1 MNLKEMEER
10 MIHRAS
16 KSLRSGLQ
24 TSPWIIL
31 GSTVILL
38 VVVVVLTVQNTNRE
52 KLNMTQLLS
61 TKGAALIRA
70 VEAGARTGM
79 MGMMW
84 GSQQIQRLLEETSRL
99 PDVLYM
105 AVIDHDGMAVAH
117 SDPSKINKPF
127 SPGRKI
133 THLGPDEYE
142 NWELVDLDNQHRV
155 FEVHRH
161 FRPLSSDTGRVLG
174 HMREM
179 MTRHGMSYSPHDDW
193 FSGDN
198 RQHLLIIVGLDTTP
212 FEEAIRTDV
221 QTTIVLAI
229 VLLLLGFGGFVS
241 LFWMHSYRTTKR
253 SLQDTSAFADELV
266 NHLPV
271 GLIATDRSGRITF
284 FNAAAERITGLNKT
298 RAQHQTPD
306 TVLPAGLCG
315 LQERLNQEES
325 ITEQEMECA
334 FAGGR
339 TIPVSVSATRIINE
353 MGDFVGQ
360 VMILRDLGEVRRL
373 QKEVLRHEKLA
384 ALGGLA
390 AGVAHEI
397 RNPLSSIKGIAS
409 FFAGQFEKGSDSQKA
424 AAVMIQEVDR
434 LNRAITELLDFAR
447 PSDLKRRSTDLRE
460 LISRSLQLIQQDA
473 AIQNIAVNL
482 ESADD
487 ICSVWIDPD
496 RMAQCLLNL
505 YLNAIQAME
514 DSGILTVRISV
525 DDDQYVHVTVSD
537 TGPGIHSEQLDKIF
551 NPYFTTK
558 KTGTGLGLAIVHK
571 IVDDHQGRI
580 KVEST
585 PGQGTSF
592 TITIPCQHNE
602 TKKGPP

>member
-1 MNLKEMEER
+1 MENR
-10 MIHRAS
+10 MIRRAP

-31 GSTVILL
+31 GSTAILL
-38 VVVVVLTVQNTNRE
+38 IVVLVLTVQNTNRE
-52 KLNMTQLLS
+52 KRNMIQLLS

-84 GSQQIQRLLEETSRL
+84 GGQQIQQLLEETSRL

-105 AVIDHDGMAVAH
+105 AVIDHNGVAVAH
-117 SDPSKINKPF
+117 SDPSKINVPF

-133 THLGPDEYE
+133 THFGPDEYE
-142 NWELVDLDNQHRV
+142 NWELVNLDNQHRV

-161 FRPLSSDTGRVLG
+161 FRPLSPDTDQASR
-174 HMREM
+174 HMQAM
-179 MTRHGMSYSPHDDW
+179 MKRHGMASSLRNDW
-193 FSGDN
+193 FSEKN

-212 FEEAIRTDV
+212 FEEAIRTDI

-241 LFWMHSYRTTKR
+241 LFWMHNYRVTKR

-266 NHLPV
+266 NRLPV

-284 FNAAAERITGLNKT
+284 FNAAAEKITGLNKV
-298 RAQHQTPD
+298 RAQDQMPD
-306 TVLPAGLCG
+306 TLLPAGLCG

-334 FAGGR
+334 FTAGR
-339 TIPVSVSATRIINE
+339 TVPVSVSATRIINE
-353 MGDFVGQ
+353 MGDFVGY
-360 VMILRDLGEVRRL
+360 VMIIRDLGEVRRL
-373 QKEVLRHEKLA
+373 QKEVQRHEKLA
-384 ALGGLA
+384 ALGELA

-397 RNPLSSIKGIAS
+397 RNPLSSIKGLAS
-409 FFAGQFEKGSDSQKA
+409 FFADQSEKGSNAQEA
-424 AAVMIQEVDR
+424 AEVMAQEVDR
-434 LNRAITELLDFAR
+434 LNRVITELLDFAR
-447 PSDLKRRSTDLRE
+447 PTDLKRESVDLKE
-460 LISRSLQLIQQDA
+460 LVSRSLTLVQQDA
-473 AIQNIAVNL
+473 INQNIVISL

-487 ICSVWIDPD
+487 VCPVWIDPD

-514 DSGILTVRISV
+514 NNGTLTVRIYV
-525 DDDQYVHVTVSD
+525 DDDQYVHISVSD
-537 TGPGIHSEQLDKIF
+537 TGSGVHPELLDKIF

-571 IVDDHQGRI
+571 IVDTHQGRI
-580 KVEST
+580 NVEST
-585 PGQGTSF
+585 SSQGTSF
-592 TITIPCQHNE
+592 TIIIPCQPVE
-602 TKKGPP
+602 I

>member
-1 MNLKEMEER
+1 MKNRMN
-10 MIHRAS
+10 HRAP
-16 KSLRSGLQ
+16 KSLRSGFQ

-38 VVVVVLTVQNTNRE
+38 IVVIVLTVQNTNRE
-52 KLNMTQLLS
+52 KRNMTELLS

-79 MGMMW
+79 MGMTW
-84 GSQQIQRLLEETSRL
+84 SGEQIQRLLEETSRL
-99 PDVLYM
+99 PDVFYM
-105 AVIDHDGMAVAH
+105 VVIDHNGIAVAH
-117 SDPSKINKPF
+117 SDPSKINSPF
-127 SPGRKI
+127 SPGRNI

-142 NWELVDLDNQHRV
+142 NWELVNVGNQHRV

-161 FRPLSSDTGRVLG
+161 FRPLSPDTDQTLS
-174 HMREM
+174 HMQAM
-179 MTRHGMSYSPHDDW
+179 MKRHGMAPSPQDDW
-193 FSGDN
+193 FSEEK
-198 RQHLLIIVGLDTTP
+198 RQHLLIIVGLDTAP
-212 FEEAIRTDV
+212 FEEAIRTDIR
-221 QTTIVLAI
+221 TTIVLSV

-241 LFWMHSYRTTKR
+241 LFWMHNYRITKR

-271 GLIATDRSGRITF
+271 GLIATDRSGRITI
-284 FNAAAERITGLNKT
+284 FNSAAERITGLNKA
-298 RAQHQTPD
+298 RAQNRAPD
-306 TVLPAGLCG
+306 KVLPTGLCG
-315 LQERLNQEES
+315 LQDAINRGES
-325 ITEQEMECA
+325 IIEKEMECA
-334 FAGGR
+334 FTGGR
-339 TIPVSVSATRIINE
+339 TIPISVSATRIINE

-373 QKEVLRHEKLA
+373 QKEVIRHEKLA

-397 RNPLSSIKGIAS
+397 RNPLSSIKGLAS
-409 FFAGQFEKGSDSQKA
+409 FFAGQFEKGSDSQEA

-447 PSDLKRRSTDLRE
+447 PSDLKRSSTDLRE
-460 LISRSLQLIQQDA
+460 LVSRSLQLIQQDA
-473 AIQNIAVNL
+473 ANQNIAVDL

-525 DDDQYVHVTVSD
+525 DGDQYVHVTVSD

-580 KVEST
+580 KAEST

-592 TITIPCQHNE
+592 TITIPCQHSE
-602 TKKGPP
+602 TKKGSP

>member
-1 MNLKEMEER
+1 MENK
-10 MIHRAS
+10 MIQPAP
-16 KSLRSGLQ
+16 KSLRSGFQ

-38 VVVVVLTVQNTNRE
+38 VVVLVLTVQNTNRE
-52 KLNMTQLLS
+52 KRNMTDLLN

-84 GSQQIQRLLEETSRL
+84 SGEQIQRLLEETSRL

-105 AVIDHDGMAVAH
+105 VVIDHKGIAVAH
-117 SDPSKINKPF
+117 SDPSKINLPF
-127 SPGRKI
+127 SPERKI

-142 NWELVDLDNQHRV
+142 DWELVNVGNQHRV

-161 FRPLSSDTGRVLG
+161 FRPLSPDTDQTLS
-174 HMREM
+174 HMQAM
-179 MTRHGMSYSPHDDW
+179 MKRHGMMSGSSDDW
-193 FSGDN
+193 FSEEK

-212 FEEAIRTDV
+212 FEEAIRTDIR
-221 QTTIVLAI
+221 TTIVLSV

-241 LFWMHSYRTTKR
+241 LFWMHNYRIAKR

-266 NHLPV
+266 NRLPV
-271 GLIATDRSGRITF
+271 GLIATDRSGGITF
-284 FNAAAERITGLNKT
+284 FNAAAEKITGLNKT
-298 RAQHQTPD
+298 RAQNQAPEM
-306 TVLPAGLCG
+306 VLPTGLCD
-315 LQERLNQEES
+315 LQEAINRGES
-325 ITEQEMECA
+325 IVEKEMECT
-334 FAGGR
+334 FTGDR
-339 TIPVSVSATRIINE
+339 IIPVSVSATRIINE

-409 FFAGQFEKGSDSQKA
+409 FFADQFEKGSDSQEA

-434 LNRAITELLDFAR
+434 LNRVITELLDFAR
-447 PSDLKRRSTDLRE
+447 PSDLKRRSTDLKE
-460 LISRSLQLIQQDA
+460 LIPRSLQLIQQDA
-473 AIQNIAVNL
+473 ANQNIAINL

-514 DSGILTVRISV
+514 DSGTLTVRISV

-537 TGPGIHSEQLDKIF
+537 TGRGVHSDQLDKIF

-571 IVDDHQGRI
+571 IVEDHQGRI
-580 KVEST
+580 NVVST

-592 TITIPCQHNE
+592 TITIPCQPNE
-602 TKKGPP
+602 TEKRLP